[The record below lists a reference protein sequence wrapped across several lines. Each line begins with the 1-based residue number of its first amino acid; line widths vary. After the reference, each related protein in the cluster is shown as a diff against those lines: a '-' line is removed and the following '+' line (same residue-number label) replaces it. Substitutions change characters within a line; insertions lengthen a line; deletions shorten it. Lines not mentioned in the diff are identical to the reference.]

1 MMSFLNNEL
10 FPALLGAVFG
20 LLLSIIFD
28 EPLRDVKRNIKRRF
42 RRLFKVKNDFN
53 SHLFTIG
60 DKETDFYI
68 IDGDGE
74 ATFDY
79 GSIETNITQKQV
91 ELPGDIQGIKDD
103 ISREENK
110 KREENLPFSWNGSL
124 YGLTRYRMGR
134 DEETEE
140 PTVVFTFHQTDYYT
154 FLARSEERRVGQER
168 RPQWWRGEHLVQ
180 TQ

>member
-79 GSIETNITQKQV
+79 GSIETGNLKLDKNRMPPTPIFSINI
-91 ELPGDIQGIKDD
+91 LA
-103 ISREENK
+103 
-110 KREENLPFSWNGSL
+110 
-124 YGLTRYRMGR
+124 
-134 DEETEE
+134 E
-140 PTVVFTFHQTDYYT
+140 PTST
-154 FLARSEERRVGQER
+154 FLSFTSEICNFVNTGNVNSKR
-168 RPQWWRGEHLVQ
+168 
-180 TQ
+180 